1 MEITGEHGDED
12 DTWVWL
18 GEQMEREA
26 VSLWEEAQLC
36 TRQVRG
42 AEGCFAHGEI
52 KRSSRQSKGTSRRQQ
67 EAREQAGHS
76 LLAGAEGLEPQRPSL
91 TQQVTSES
99 GPVMGDGA
107 IAQNSP

>member
-76 LLAGAEGLEPQRPSL
+76 LLAGAEGLEPVQEEWADGTSRLGQR
-91 TQQVTSES
+91 ES
-99 GPVMGDGA
+99 GGPWSPVKK
-107 IAQNSP
+107 